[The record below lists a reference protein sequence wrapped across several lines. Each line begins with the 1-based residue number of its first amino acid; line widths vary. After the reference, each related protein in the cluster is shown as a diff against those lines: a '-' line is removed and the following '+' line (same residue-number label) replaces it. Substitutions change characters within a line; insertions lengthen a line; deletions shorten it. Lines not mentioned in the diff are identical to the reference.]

1 MTPGTPALP
10 PDTPA
15 LSPGRPA
22 PSRPSGLSPS
32 QPPAPRRPPAPSQI
46 DALIEEY
53 AALQSSLLQQRDVQR
68 SLQETCDERKAKLLE
83 WIEAYGVHSTSKSR
97 RLQGLHHCAVATTG
111 TLVQVDDA
119 ACDAFRGYL
128 EKNLP
133 EGAAERFF
141 TRQVSYHIV
150 KGPDDVLRALELPAR
165 IRNRVSELVRACFRV
180 TTKAPSLRVDLA
192 GVGKG

>member
-1 MTPGTPALP
+1 MTPGTPAL
-10 PDTPA
+10 
-15 LSPGRPA
+15 SPGKPA
-22 PSRPSGLSPS
+22 PSQPSGR
-32 QPPAPRRPPAPSQI
+32 PPAPRQI

-68 SLQETCDERKAKLLE
+68 SLQEKCDERKAKLLE
-83 WIEAYGVHSTSKSR
+83 WIEAYGVHHTGKSC
-97 RLQGLHHCAVATTG
+97 RLHGLHHSAVATTA
-111 TLVQVDDA
+111 TLVQVDEA

-128 EKNLP
+128 EKTLP

-150 KGPDDVLRALELPAR
+150 KGPDEVLRTLELPAR

-180 TTKAPSLRVDLA
+180 TAKAPSLRVDLA
-192 GVGKG
+192 GVERG